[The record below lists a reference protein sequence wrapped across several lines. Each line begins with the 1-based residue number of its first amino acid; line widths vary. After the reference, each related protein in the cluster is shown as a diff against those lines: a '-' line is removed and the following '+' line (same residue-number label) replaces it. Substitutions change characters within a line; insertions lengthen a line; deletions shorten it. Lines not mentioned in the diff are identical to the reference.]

1 MADIQVQFKT
11 PEIQKATAE
20 TFEAYVY
27 VDGASA
33 TPTSPA
39 YWIYDSGLSE
49 LATGTPT
56 VASNKMSFSI
66 LSTLFEEVEENCQVL
81 WQFTAGAKINQYRFF
96 FDVVNAKIA
105 NTIIVQDLLDMY
117 DDLNSHRPA
126 AVSTWAVMI
135 DRAYEEIRQEIKNR
149 GRRPYAMIDGMQIQP
164 LIFEH
169 ALQLIFQRLMREP
182 GDRWEGLR
190 LLHEANYQRLLASL
204 NIQYDEDSDLIPDS
218 TFTGKTC
225 LALR

>member
-1 MADIQVQFKT
+1 MPDIQVQFKT

-33 TPTSPA
+33 TPTSPT
-39 YWIYDSGLSE
+39 YWIYDSGLNE
-49 LATGTPT
+49 LATGTPA

-81 WQFTAGAKINQYRFF
+81 WKFTAGGKVNQYRFF

-105 NTIIVQDLLDMY
+105 NTVIVQDLLDMY
-117 DDLNSHRPA
+117 DNLNAHKPPT
-126 AVSTWAVMI
+126 VSTWAVMI
-135 DRAYEEIRQEIKNR
+135 DNAYEEIRQEIKNR
-149 GRRPYAMIDGMQIQP
+149 GRRPYAMIDGMQIKP

-169 ALQLIFQRLMREP
+169 SLELIFKRMMNEP
-182 GDRWEGLR
+182 QDRWDVLR
-190 LLHEANYQRLLASL
+190 MIHEANYQRLLASL